1 MHEFAATATERLKA
15 LVERLAASEVR
26 QLAGDASTR
35 LYYRVRLD
43 DDQTRI
49 IAVLPEPFEP
59 DQLPF
64 LDTLA
69 LLQTLTIRVPRVY
82 ESMGPDGILVLE
94 DLGDRLLQNEV
105 THRRA
110 DKRQLYAEAIDLLTK
125 LQIGARD
132 LSPRSHLAL
141 RIAFD
146 DRKFREELS
155 FFRTHFLE
163 GLRGA
168 RLDVEDGLAL
178 EASFENIA
186 RELASQ
192 TYALC
197 HRDYHSRNLIRCSD
211 DELAVIDFQDAR
223 LGPRVY
229 DLVSLMNDSYVVHT
243 VELVKEMT
251 ERFSRA
257 LGVDVANE
265 YDLAALQRNLK
276 ALGTFGYQIVHRANE
291 VYRPYLA
298 PTLGLVRDNLVRN
311 SRFAT
316 LRRVL
321 ARQLPEL
328 Q

>member
-1 MHEFAATATERLKA
+1 MHEFASTATERLKA
-15 LVERLAASEVR
+15 LAERLAASEVSR
-26 QLAGDASTR
+26 LAGDASTR
-35 LYYRVRLD
+35 LYYRIRLD

-49 IAVLPEPFEP
+49 VAVLPEPFEP

-64 LDTLA
+64 LDTHA
-69 LLQTLTIRVPRVY
+69 LLRTLGIRVPRVY

-105 THRRA
+105 SVRHA
-110 DKRQLYAEAIDLLTK
+110 NKRQLYAEAIDLLTK
-125 LQIGARD
+125 LQIGARE

-141 RIAFD
+141 RTAFD

-155 FFRTHFLE
+155 FFRTHYLE

-168 RLDVEDGLAL
+168 RLDAEDGLAL
-178 EASFENIA
+178 DASFENIA

-197 HRDYHSRNLIRCSD
+197 HRDYHSRNLIRYGGD
-211 DELAVIDFQDAR
+211 LAVIDFQDAR

-229 DLVSLMNDSYVVHT
+229 DLVSLMNDSYVVNS
-243 VELVKEMT
+243 VELVEDMT
-251 ERFSRA
+251 ERLSRA
-257 LGVDVANE
+257 LGVDIANE

-298 PTLGLVRDNLVRN
+298 PTLGLVRDNLERN
-311 SRFAT
+311 PRFAT

-321 ARQLPEL
+321 AKQLPEL